1 MSINSSPPSSP
12 WGGGGASLRTDELT
26 LQDNHGNPIMG
37 FALTSAGGFA
47 ETSSSVPSRAFLENL
62 ENFNDQAKRLTE
74 GDEKLVG
81 TSFEV
86 IPKLFR
92 TRFAEGSQPARPD
105 PRINRGFQ
113 GSG

>member
-1 MSINSSPPSSP
+1 MMM
-12 WGGGGASLRTDELT
+12 T
-26 LQDNHGNPIMG
+26 
-37 FALTSAGGFA
+37 LTSAGGFA
-47 ETSSSVPSRAFLENL
+47 GTPSPVPSRAFLENL

-92 TRFAEGSQPARPD
+92 TRFGEGSQPIQPD
-105 PRINRGFQ
+105 SRSNHGYQ
-113 GSG
+113 GDGSNEG

>member
-1 MSINSSPPSSP
+1 
-12 WGGGGASLRTDELT
+12 
-26 LQDNHGNPIMG
+26 MG
-37 FALTSAGGFA
+37 FTLTSAGGFA
-47 ETSSSVPSRAFLENL
+47 GTPSPVPSRAFLENL

-92 TRFAEGSQPARPD
+92 TGFAEGSQTIRPD
-105 PRINRGFQ
+105 LRSNRGFQ
-113 GSG
+113 GIGSNDGRGLDGELQAGQ